1 MPLVIFFSV
10 LLGLFTLEL
19 LEPVQI
25 WVIQPLTAGI
35 AHVSAGLLQ
44 LFDSTVH
51 AEGILISNRETGQA
65 VSIQPGCNGVEA
77 MICLAAAVMATPA
90 TWRQRLFGLGIG
102 FLAIQALNIL
112 RVISLFYLLQWN
124 QAWFEWA
131 HLYLWQALIIL
142 DGLIVYLLWLRTLN
156 RAETTEVAP
165 A

>member
-10 LLGLFTLEL
+10 LLGLFTLEFMD
-19 LEPVQI
+19 PVQI
-25 WVIQPLTAGI
+25 WVIQPITAGI
-35 AHVSAGLLQ
+35 AHVSASLLQ

-51 AEGILISNRETGQA
+51 AQGILISNRETGQA

-77 MICLAAAVMATPA
+77 MICLTAAVMATPA

-102 FLAIQALNIL
+102 YLAIQALNIL

-124 QAWFEWA
+124 QVWFEWA

-156 RAETTEVAP
+156 RVQTTETAP

>member
-19 LEPVQI
+19 MDPVQI
-25 WVIQPLTAGI
+25 WVIQPITAGI
-35 AHVSAGLLQ
+35 AHVSASLLQ

-51 AEGILISNRETGQA
+51 AQGILISNRETGQA

-77 MICLAAAVMATPA
+77 MICLTAAVMATPA

-102 FLAIQALNIL
+102 YLAIQALNIL

-124 QAWFEWA
+124 QVWFEWA

-156 RAETTEVAP
+156 RVQTTETAP